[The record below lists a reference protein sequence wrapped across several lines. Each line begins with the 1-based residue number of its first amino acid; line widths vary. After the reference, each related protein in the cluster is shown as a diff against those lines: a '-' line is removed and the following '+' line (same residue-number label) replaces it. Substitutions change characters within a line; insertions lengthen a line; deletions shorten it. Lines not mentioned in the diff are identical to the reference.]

1 MITFVAF
8 PRSLSERIE
17 AARHRK
23 DTLDHPLILP
33 LARMVENELRVV
45 SFAVRAIHLQETS
58 FVQHQEFV
66 LCQMELRNAI
76 ATWEGGHLGQV
87 LCRRVKAILMARNGG
102 HEGPLALQRGSTIGL
117 SFKSPLFFSYPD
129 GTVSQE
135 AVVNGITGLEG
146 TTTNFAFSIG

>member
-17 AARHRK
+17 AARHSK

-45 SFAVRAIHLQETS
+45 SFAVRAIHLQETT
-58 FVQHQEFV
+58 FVQLQEFV

-76 ATWEGGHLGQV
+76 TTWEGGHLGQV
-87 LCRRVKAILMARNGG
+87 LS
-102 HEGPLALQRGSTIGL
+102 HENSTG
-117 SFKSPLFFSYPD
+117 
-129 GTVSQE
+129 
-135 AVVNGITGLEG
+135 VVR
-146 TTTNFAFSIG
+146 

>member
-1 MITFVAF
+1 MKHDDNVLAF

-17 AARHRK
+17 AARLSK

-76 ATWEGGHLGQV
+76 TTWEGGHHGQV
-87 LCRRVKAILMARNGG
+87 LS
-102 HEGPLALQRGSTIGL
+102 HENSTC
-117 SFKSPLFFSYPD
+117 
-129 GTVSQE
+129 
-135 AVVNGITGLEG
+135 VVR
-146 TTTNFAFSIG
+146 